1 MSDYDRP
8 KPRFPRTDADRPRR
22 DETRPSRR
30 LENSNRPDA
39 DSPQSNDNDR
49 PKPRFPRA
57 DADRPR
63 RDETRPASHL
73 EDSDKPAAESLDPHD
88 KLAKIAGYQAVSAL
102 FHRDPQQVI
111 RLYFDEKTKKAVGEF
126 CSQMAKMQRPYR
138 LVEESELQKI
148 SGTILHGGVV
158 AAALPRAVPDFDV
171 DQAREW
177 ARAGE
182 PVVVLDGIGNPH
194 NLGAIART
202 LAFFG
207 MKYLLISDHPKQA
220 GLSDAAH
227 RVAEGGLEH
236 LEVYR
241 VHGLPKA
248 CRSLREHYRVVGTSL
263 SPRSGGMG
271 ALLDDARPVALLLGN
286 EESGLSAETL
296 NACEDTV
303 IIRGAGLV
311 QSLNVSAT
319 AAILLHQMAA
329 NRLARAAKKRAEPN
343 DRRPVPTHRQK
354 PRPRDKG
361 RP

>member
-1 MSDYDRP
+1 MSEYDRP
-8 KPRFPRTDADRPRR
+8 KPRFPRKDFDRPRR
-22 DETRPSRR
+22 DE
-30 LENSNRPDA
+30 A
-39 DSPQSNDNDR
+39 Q
-49 PKPRFPRA
+49 A
-57 DADRPR
+57 PR
-63 RDETRPASHL
+63 RFEEPEPK
-73 EDSDKPAAESLDPHD
+73 EDKESLDPHD
-88 KLAKIAGYQAVSAL
+88 KLAKIAGFQAVSAL
-102 FHRDPQQVI
+102 FHRDPSQVI

-138 LVEESELQKI
+138 LVEDSELQKI

-158 AAALPRAVPDFDV
+158 AAALPRPVPDFDLE
-171 DQAREW
+171 QAEEW

-182 PVVVLDGIGNPH
+182 SLVILDGIGNPH

-207 MKYLLISDHPKQA
+207 MKYLLITDHPKQA

-241 VHGLPKA
+241 VHGLSKV
-248 CRSLREHYRVVGTSL
+248 CRALRDHFRVVGTSL
-263 SPRSGGMG
+263 SPRAGELEDR
-271 ALLDDARPVALLLGN
+271 ADDPRPVALVLGN

-296 NACEDTV
+296 NACEEAV

-311 QSLNVSAT
+311 QSLNVSTT
-319 AAILLHQMAA
+319 AAILLHQIAA
-329 NRLARAAKKRAEPN
+329 KRLAHRPKKRAEPA
-343 DRRPVPTHRQK
+343 DRRPPQRQK
-354 PRPRDKG
+354 PPFRGKG